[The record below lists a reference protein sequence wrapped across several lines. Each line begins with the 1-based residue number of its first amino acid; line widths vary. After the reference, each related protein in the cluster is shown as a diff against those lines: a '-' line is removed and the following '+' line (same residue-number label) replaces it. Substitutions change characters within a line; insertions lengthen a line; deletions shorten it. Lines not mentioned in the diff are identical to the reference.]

1 MARAMT
7 KTRPER
13 PRSTTPSAAGLPSPG
28 GAALYAAYHDDLGGF
43 ETHRAAMAWIEPG
56 ARVVDVGCS
65 TGFFARHLV
74 EEKGCRVIGIE
85 RDARAAAEA
94 RKACERVYVG
104 NLEDPTFL
112 EAIDSQGDVIFF
124 GDVLEH
130 LGDPRPVLL
139 RAHEWLTSGGFLI
152 CSVPNVAYWKIR
164 FELLRGR
171 FEYQDVGIL
180 DRTHLRFYTRKSFER
195 LIGEVGYRIVEVSPV
210 CSDRDPLGFRL
221 PRPERPPSRV
231 GAALALRWP
240 GLFATQYLFRALPV
254 QPRERE
260 GVRSA

>member
-1 MARAMT
+1 MT

-112 EAIDSQGDVIFF
+112 EAVDSQGDVIFF

-130 LGDPRPVLL
+130 LGITLFFCAPIVADSGAFSSARFPTGLL
-139 RAHEWLTSGGFLI
+139 EDSLA
-152 CSVPNVAYWKIR
+152 SVSR
-164 FELLRGR
+164 FS
-171 FEYQDVGIL
+171 
-180 DRTHLRFYTRKSFER
+180 TRMA
-195 LIGEVGYRIVEVSPV
+195 
-210 CSDRDPLGFRL
+210 
-221 PRPERPPSRV
+221 SR
-231 GAALALRWP
+231 
-240 GLFATQYLFRALPV
+240 
-254 QPRERE
+254 
-260 GVRSA
+260 